1 MEKFTDFMVWTITT
15 NVSFNSSFL
24 CSIRTSIFRV
34 DWSQLYDADHYKT
47 QEKIYKDLRPTL
59 MSDTLVVPT
68 QSVRQYIDKL
78 TARDYTDLK
87 QQIDDFYRKNTHQT
101 TSSTS
106 VIPVDTLHHLQ
117 TYTVEVNPSNIISLR
132 IHRSLDQNYGIQ

>member
-87 QQIDDFYRKNTHQT
+87 QQIDDFYRKNNHQT

-117 TYTVEVNPSNIISLR
+117 TYTVEVNPSNIISLP